1 MSYKDRPVPGAEG
14 QNRWEERDQNL
25 CVAQLSGQT
34 QSLKVRFIFLNLKL
48 EEKLLI
54 GSNSPRDFP
63 KLLQVL
69 VRVCVSVRCGV
80 VRDVQQF
87 EVTEKLRDS
96 RPAYTGLSWVRHS
109 VYTALALA
117 ERTEQFTFL

>member
-1 MSYKDRPVPGAEG
+1 MR
-14 QNRWEERDQNL
+14 
-25 CVAQLSGQT
+25 
-34 QSLKVRFIFLNLKL
+34 LNLKL
-48 EEKLLI
+48 KEELLI
-54 GSNSPRDFP
+54 GSNSSQDFP

-69 VRVCVSVRCGV
+69 VRVCVSVRRGV

-87 EVTEKLRDS
+87 EVTEKLRAS

-109 VYTALALA
+109 VYTAVALA